1 MAGCGTATSGRPVS
15 NSLTTPVSHSE
26 AAARRRPPRRRAPHV
41 WGLRTAKVQDA
52 ITART
57 ADLIAMDLGEDPR

>member
-1 MAGCGTATSGRPVS
+1 M
-15 NSLTTPVSHSE
+15 SHSE